1 MVRVGGLSYR
11 CEPGA
16 KMGQRIQDMRLNG
29 KPVEAGKNYKVASWA
44 PVQEA
49 SKNAGPPVWEVVET
63 YLKAHKVLKPPKL
76 NVPSL
81 VGMAGNPGL
90 A

>member
-1 MVRVGGLSYR
+1 MVRVGGMSYR

-16 KMGQRIQDMRLNG
+16 KMGEGIQDMRLKG
-29 KPVEAGKNYKVASWA
+29 KPVEADKNYKVASWA
-44 PVQEA
+44 PVLEA

-63 YLKAHKVLKPPKL
+63 YLAAHKVLKPRRL
-76 NVPSL
+76 NVPGL
-81 VGMAGNPGL
+81 MGTAGNSGV